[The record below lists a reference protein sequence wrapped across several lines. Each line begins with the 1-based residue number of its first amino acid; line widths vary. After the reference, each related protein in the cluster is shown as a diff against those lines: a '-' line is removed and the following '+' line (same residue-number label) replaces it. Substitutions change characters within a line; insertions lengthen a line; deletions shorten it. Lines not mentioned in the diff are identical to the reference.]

1 MKKIGYLPGF
11 IKVAGIKNP
20 WNNTGKTNRGSWDEG
35 IQRED
40 DVKTQGEDS
49 RLLGKKRGL
58 EKILPLQPSEGIN
71 TAAVLISNSQPPEL
85 WDNKFMSESLIL

>member
-1 MKKIGYLPGF
+1 MEKQTR
-11 IKVAGIKNP
+11 VAETKAFE
-20 WNNTGKTNRGSWDEG
+20 GKMMW
-35 IQRED
+35 
-40 DVKTQGEDS
+40 KQGEDS

-58 EKILPLQPSEGIN
+58 EKFLPLQPSEGIN